1 MNRKL
6 LKENAKIALKRNFW
20 LVMLVVLVAQFFG
33 VSDVGS
39 SGGSSAGSSA
49 GSSTYEED
57 SDDDWQDDI
66 GMQSGGLQQMSYG
79 GNGQLSNMGISDVE
93 TAVAALSVGVMI
105 VVVIIVFIFAFVW
118 TVFLTNPIQVGYRK
132 FFMKNRL
139 NEGKFA
145 DLFSGFSPQ
154 YLNIVKG
161 MLTTDLIIFGWTLL
175 FIIPGIIKGY
185 QYFFVPFLLS
195 ENPNMSGARA
205 REISTQM
212 TDGYKWQIFVLAL
225 SFLGWELLAIL
236 LAVPAA
242 LLTCCFMGI
251 GAMLVFLPIGGYVSA
266 TFAELYEERREF
278 ALCRGMVSSS
288 ELCGFYSD
296 ENSTLES

>member
-1 MNRKL
+1 MDRKL

-33 VSDVGS
+33 VSDVGG

-49 GSSTYEED
+49 GNSSYEED

-66 GMQSGGLQQMSYG
+66 GMQDDGLQQMSYSG
-79 GNGQLSNMGISDVE
+79 DAQLTNMHMFDVE
-93 TAVAALSVGVMI
+93 TVLATLSVGVI
-105 VVVIIVFIFAFVW
+105 VVIFFIVLIFAFAW
-118 TVFLTNPIQVGYRK
+118 AIFLTNPIQVGYRR

-139 NEGKFA
+139 NEGKFV
-145 DLFSGFSPQ
+145 DLFSGFCPQ

-161 MLTTDLIIFGWTLL
+161 MVTTDLIIFGWTLL
-175 FIIPGIIKGY
+175 FIIPGIIKSY

-225 SFLGWELLAIL
+225 SFLGWELLAVL
-236 LAVPAA
+236 LAIPAA

-278 ALCRGMVSSS
+278 ALCRGIVSSS
-288 ELCGFYSD
+288 ELYGFHTE
-296 ENSTLES
+296 ENSTMDA